1 MRGQLLDDPPANDP
15 ATEIIAPARPRFWR
29 RPAVKWTRRAVLA
42 ALLVFLIVVGWSI
55 GGALT
60 APGTDSTAA
69 RLAEWGR
76 DHGLGGIVT
85 WLETQQYD
93 HNQPKVGGAPVGG
106 IQQAQGAET
115 VAPPAGPAAPQ
126 TLPAPAAIPPVAGGA
141 PLANEGQWQTVVTVK
156 GAAAVRVAQ
165 MRVDAQH
172 TSFVAGV
179 MWMDPN
185 LVRGQLQ
192 PGFTDPGGKWQASDE
207 IAQADRSSV
216 VAVFNA
222 GFRLNAS
229 KGGYYSEGRTVVPL
243 QSGAASLVIDKN
255 GVANVGSWN
264 NEVKMTS
271 DVASVRQNLVMLVDN
286 GQVNPTCSSGGSVWG
301 ATLGN
306 NAFIDRSAFGVT
318 ANGAEIYVGGPALS
332 VCTLGRIMQ
341 AAGVVR
347 GMELDINPDWISGA
361 YFHDQPSG
369 DPQGFRLY
377 PQQKLPP
384 TKYFQP
390 SSRDWFGWYARP

>member
-1 MRGQLLDDPPANDP
+1 MRGQLLDDDP
-15 ATEIIAPARPRFWR
+15 ATQIIARPTRPRFWR

-76 DHGLGGIVT
+76 DHGLGGMVT

-93 HNQPKVGGAPVGG
+93 HNQPKAGGVPQGG

-115 VAPPAGPAAPQ
+115 TVAPAPNGPAAPQ

-165 MRVDAQH
+165 MRVDSTH

-192 PGFTDPGGKWQASDE
+192 PGFTDPGGTWQASDE
-207 IAQADRSSV
+207 IAKADRSSV
-216 VAVFNA
+216 AAVFNA

-229 KGGYYSEGRTVVPL
+229 KGGYYSEGKTVVPL
-243 QSGAASLVIDKN
+243 QTGAASLVIDKN

-318 ANGAEIYVGGPALS
+318 ADGAEIYVGGPALS
-332 VCTLGRIMQ
+332 VCTLGKIMQ